1 MDTPMA
7 VCFKCC
13 KDLSG
18 LQTWYGL
25 HVNCFAEWFK
35 TNENFKNLTL
45 RKEKPDETPDDS
57 LPNESFF
64 HGQFEKYSA
73 TLVGEQYILK
83 ISQDYPELAKTEY
96 LCNQLGESLGLEL
109 PPYFLISFEGQ
120 DCFVSYNFMQDYR
133 GADLKHIYHFLKP
146 KEHMVE
152 SLVKVIET
160 QTGRLSE
167 VKKFIRLCLF
177 DAFTGN
183 DDRHGRNLALVFTHA
198 SCIFSPCY
206 DNPSFIARLEDWLL
220 GADLNVTGVI
230 ATSASQEPG
239 IQEYGEEFIR
249 LGYKDVLEDF
259 VRAIDMPQLE
269 SLIHNSFISAKR
281 KIAFINFIHK
291 KYRDLQNVL

>member
-1 MDTPMA
+1 MA

-18 LQTWYGL
+18 PETWYGL
-25 HVNCFAEWFK
+25 HVSCFTEWFK
-35 TNENFKNLTL
+35 TNEGFKDLTL
-45 RKEKPDETPDDS
+45 RKEKIGEIPHDS
-57 LPNESFF
+57 LPNESF
-64 HGQFEKYSA
+64 HGKFEKYSA
-73 TLVGEQYILK
+73 TLGGKQYILK
-83 ISQDYPELAKTEY
+83 ISRDYPELAKTEY

-120 DCFVSYNFMQDYR
+120 DCFVSYNFMQDYT
-133 GADLKHIYHFLKP
+133 GADLKHIYHFLTPQDKYA
-146 KEHMVE
+146 VE
-152 SLVKVIET
+152 PLVKVIET

-220 GADLNVTGVI
+220 GADLNATGVI
-230 ATSASQEPG
+230 ATFASQEPG
-239 IQEYGEEFIR
+239 MQKYGAEFIR

-259 VRAIDMPQLE
+259 VGAIDMPYLE
-269 SLIHNSFISAKR
+269 SLINTSFISAKR

-291 KYRDLQNVL
+291 KYRDLKNVL